1 MVRCQYG
8 DNFLHPAVRVYKGK
22 VKNAQEAHEAI
33 RPAGTPFRL
42 PDTVRGELGD
52 QDQYRLFELIWKRTI
67 ACQMSDAKKQRVSIT
82 IEGGGATFTASGT
95 SIVFEG
101 FLRAYVEGSDNPEA
115 EIANRERILPR
126 VSEQDALAADSLDPK
141 SHTTQPPADSVS
153 DGIVRLQRQ
162 VKGRNGKAVTLVSG
176 LPLTGNELKILAKE
190 LKNACG
196 VGGSINGPDILIQ
209 GDKRDYLKE
218 VLEGKGYCVKLSGG

>member
-1 MVRCQYG
+1 MARK
-8 DNFLHPAVRVYKGK
+8 HTVYS
-22 VKNAQEAHEAI
+22 
-33 RPAGTPFRL
+33 T
-42 PDTVRGELGD
+42 D
-52 QDQYRLFELIWKRTI
+52 QGRHCK
-67 ACQMSDAKKQRVSIT
+67 ACGQPK
-82 IEGGGATFTASGT
+82 ASC
-95 SIVFEG
+95 
-101 FLRAYVEGSDNPEA
+101 NC
-115 EIANRERILPR
+115 
-126 VSEQDALAADSLDPK
+126 

-176 LPLTGNELKILAKE
+176 LPLTGNELKTLAKE

-209 GDKRDYLKE
+209 GDKRDHLKE